1 MKKNIGTNL
10 ALYPTPLVVVGT
22 MVDGKP
28 NYTLVGHLGI
38 IGHDRIMISLA
49 NTHYSN
55 QGIKETHSLSF
66 LGRNTAR
73 MGGHWNVSPFY
84 RSPHSKQILVQI
96 TIQKEIQCTAYF
108 NALY

>member
-38 IGHDRIMISLA
+38 IGHDRIMIH
-49 NTHYSN
+49 NY
-55 QGIKETHSLSF
+55 ETGDCRKSVLESMEK
-66 LGRNTAR
+66 LGVTYLD
-73 MGGHWNVSPFY
+73 MVLLH
-84 RSPHSKQILVQI
+84 
-96 TIQKEIQCTAYF
+96 
-108 NALY
+108 

>member
-55 QGIKETHSLSF
+55 QGIKETHSLSVNLVSEDMLKNPGCNAAFSSSF
-66 LGRNTAR
+66 LCFFCASY
-73 MGGHWNVSPFY
+73 WF
-84 RSPHSKQILVQI
+84 
-96 TIQKEIQCTAYF
+96 
-108 NALY
+108 